1 MNFKKNTFVI
11 AVHEAFAS
19 GIGQDL
25 KKYFLLNNV
34 GRLLFISHPLTYQKA
49 YLKNSS
55 RFEYFFEGKIL
66 RSHTAIHWVLPEFL
80 LYIKDFLYTQYWCF
94 KMRRKIDVFWA
105 LDPLNAFS
113 GLFLKKLGL
122 AGKVVYYS
130 IDYFPQRFK
139 NRILNSIYHLMD
151 KICVKYLDETWNISP
166 TMVDAREE
174 RGMKRERY
182 SRQHTVPVC
191 IWFKRTKRRRFDMIN
206 KKKIVY
212 VGLVDKNAGLDLIIK
227 ALPQIIKKV
236 PGVSLEIMGS
246 GPEEELLRKQADKSG
261 ILKHIIFHGIVKER
275 ERVEEILSYSA
286 VGLATFNP
294 ITFGREVKNAD
305 PMKIKDY
312 MLFGLPPIVTNCLAT
327 ADAIRKAKC
336 GIIIRFRAQ
345 ELVDAITELLGNEK
359 ILKSYRKNAVKYV
372 SQFDFEKVYGE
383 NIQRVLSA

>member
-25 KKYFLLNNV
+25 KKYFLLNKA
-34 GRLLFISHPLTYQKA
+34 GRLLFISHPLTYQKE

-55 RFEYFFEGKIL
+55 RFEYFSKGKIL
-66 RSHTAIHWVLPEFL
+66 KSHIAIHWVLPEFL
-80 LYIKDFLYTQYWCF
+80 LYIKDFLYTQFWCF
-94 KMRRKIDVFWA
+94 RLHRKIDVFWA

-113 GLFLKKLGL
+113 GLFLKKIGIV
-122 AGKVVYYS
+122 GKVVYYS

-139 NRILNSIYHLMD
+139 NRILNAVYHLMD
-151 KICVKYLDETWNISP
+151 KICVKYSDETWNISP

-174 RGMKRERY
+174 RGMERERY
-182 SRQHTVPVC
+182 PRQYTVPVC
-191 IWFKRTKRRRFDMIN
+191 IWFKKTKRRRFDMIN

-227 ALPQIIKKV
+227 ALPQISKKV

-246 GPEEELLRKQADKSG
+246 GPAEELLKKQAKKSG
-261 ILKHIIFHGIVKER
+261 ILNYIIFHGMVKER
-275 ERVEEILSYSA
+275 ERVEEILSDSA

-294 ITFGREVKNAD
+294 YTFGVEVRNAD

-312 MLFGLPPIVTNCLAT
+312 MLFGVPPIATDCLAT

-336 GIIIRFRAQ
+336 GITIRFTAQ
-345 ELVDAITELLGNEK
+345 ELADAIIRLLCNENT
-359 ILKSYRKNAVKYV
+359 LKSYRRNAVKYV